1 MPASVLPVMGGMY
14 STDCETFQAS
24 RKANALGVWWSAA
37 CSCKT
42 HGAEAEEGPPQK
54 GEAQLIWALVP
65 RRAGFL
71 QSWAT
76 CPRDLWQTGTCILVV
91 FFWSPKSVLRC
102 WARSA

>member
-1 MPASVLPVMGGMY
+1 LSLSMPASVLPVMGGMY

-54 GEAQLIWALVP
+54 GEAQLI
-65 RRAGFL
+65 
-71 QSWAT
+71 
-76 CPRDLWQTGTCILVV
+76 
-91 FFWSPKSVLRC
+91 
-102 WARSA
+102 